1 MANNKEQSFGS
12 GVLKLLA
19 ILLTAAVLAVAGFV
33 VVKGCGCVVITQT
46 PPDYREVGWGVRA
59 LVEAQSSY
67 CVHKTRGRFASSMA
81 ELGFVRDHG
90 EVMKEAVW
98 NANFEKSDRKPHEG
112 YFYTTFSLDNG
123 KRAVALA
130 VPANGGKLPVFIAL
144 YGEVGVSM
152 SKARAT
158 SVYRTFDTKAR
169 SKDFLAGETTLKEV
183 RDIISKAERV
193 PDKE

>member
-33 VVKGCGCVVITQT
+33 VVKGCGCVVVSA
-46 PPDYREVGWGVRA
+46 PPNYSEVGWGVRS

-67 CVHKTRGRFASSMA
+67 CVHKTRGRFANSMA

-90 EVMKEAVW
+90 EVMKEVVW
-98 NANFEKSDRKPHEG
+98 NADFEKSDRKPYEG
-112 YFYTTFSLDNG
+112 YFYTTFSLNNG

-130 VPANGGKLPVFIAL
+130 VPANGGNNPVFIAL
-144 YGEVGVSM
+144 YGEIGVSM

-158 SVYRTFDTKAR
+158 SVYRTFDATAR
-169 SKDFLAGETTLKEV
+169 SKDFLSGKTTLEEV
-183 RDIISKAERV
+183 REIISKAERV
-193 PDKE
+193 PDEE